1 MKVRD
6 KTLSIRDYKGRWTEA
21 SDGSC
26 PCRPCYYAWE
36 CCTRRPGGWEWD
48 IKMGCRTRFNYGC
61 PHIEDPQRW
70 PRHMLRTLR
79 SMICIRCGS
88 PVPKEWRPEAVAL
101 YKSQEE

>member
-21 SDGSC
+21 SGGSC
-26 PCRPCYYAWE
+26 PCRSCYNAHDCGSYGHSGWITRME
-36 CCTRRPGGWEWD
+36 CAIRW
-48 IKMGCRTRFNYGC
+48 NSGC
-61 PHIEDPQRW
+61 PDDDNEVYQPKHL
-70 PRHMLRTLR
+70 LRTLR